1 MNYQPYCKLPHITLF
16 IYYMRKLLLTA
27 TLSFISCLLSL
38 AQVSFTPSVKQTAS
52 DEITVF
58 FTGKTADGWHVY
70 SQDEKNGPTPASL
83 NITSI
88 KGAKP
93 IGTFTANKKP
103 VKKFEEMFEAE
114 VKYYEGDVVFS
125 QKLKLT
131 GGEYSIEGY
140 FEYGACNDQSCLPP
154 TSVDFS
160 YKGEMSSP
168 AKTTEETEEKATP
181 DQTIATSDT
190 NITIQDSPA
199 IAPTPASPSAPV
211 SSSESTVPSL
221 WTIFLLGL
229 MGGFV
234 AVLTPCVW
242 PIIPMTVSFFMK
254 RGNREQGKT
263 GTGRNIKGIRDAVTY
278 GISIIFIYMLL
289 GLVVTS
295 LFGASALNALS
306 TDAFFNIFFFL
317 LLVLFGVSL
326 LGAFEIVLP
335 SSWTNYI
342 NQKSEEMSAKSN
354 SSLFTLHS
362 SLSIF
367 LMAFTLVL
375 VSFSCTAPIVGFLL
389 VELGTSGNVM
399 GAAIGML
406 GFAVAL
412 ALPFMLFALFPAW
425 LKSTPKSGNWMNCVK
440 VTLGFIEIAFS
451 LKFLSVADLAYGWHI
466 LDREVFLALWITIF
480 FLLGCY
486 LIGWIRLPHDGDE
499 YDAMG
504 EKITPRTSPVRL
516 LLAMI
521 VFSFTVYMIP
531 GLWGAPC
538 KVISAFTPPMSTQ
551 DWTLSSTSAEPA
563 NNKGGAKG
571 TIHNPYRDFY
581 EGIEA
586 AKAEG
591 KPVMIDFTGYGCVN
605 CRKMEA
611 AVWTDAEVKSIINE
625 DYILIQLF
633 VDDKTSLPQPVNITE
648 NGQQRTL
655 RTIGDKWSYFQ
666 RSQFGHNTQ
675 PFYVLLDPRS
685 PLDGKDQTLKH
696 NILQEPRSYD
706 EDIPAYIRFLRS
718 GLSAYQNK

>member
-1 MNYQPYCKLPHITLF
+1 MQ
-16 IYYMRKLLLTA
+16 RLLLIS
-27 TLSFISCLLSL
+27 LFSCLSCLLTI
-38 AQVSFTPSVKQTAS
+38 AQVDFSHYVKQTAD
-52 DEITVF
+52 DEITIF
-58 FTGKTADGWHVY
+58 FNGKMSDGWHIY
-70 SQDEKNGPTPASL
+70 SQNEKNGPTPTTLTIS
-83 NITSI
+83 SI
-88 KGAKP
+88 KGAELVGTLTADQKP
-93 IGTFTANKKP
+93 I
-103 VKKFEEMFEAE
+103 KKFEEVFDAE
-114 VKYYEGDVVFS
+114 VMYFEKSVLFS

-131 GGEYSIEGY
+131 DSKYAVEGY
-140 FEYGACNDQSCLPP
+140 LEYGACNDQNCLPP

-160 YKGEMSSP
+160 YKGEMSAP
-168 AKTTEETEEKATP
+168 TKATEEETATSL
-181 DQTIATSDT
+181 TSLTSDT
-190 NITIQDSPA
+190 STTSTTSTTNDTSIASSPL
-199 IAPTPASPSAPV
+199 PSAPV
-211 SSSESTVPSL
+211 PSSTSDSSIPSL

-229 MGGFV
+229 MGGFI

-254 RGNREQGKT
+254 RGNHELGKT
-263 GTGRNIKGIRDAVTY
+263 GTGRNTKGILDAVTY
-278 GISIIFIYMLL
+278 GISIIVIYMLL

-306 TDAFFNIFFFL
+306 TNAFFNIFFFL
-317 LLVLFGVSL
+317 LLLVFGISL

-335 SSWTNYI
+335 SGWTNAI
-342 NQKSEEMSAKSN
+342 DSKASQK
-354 SSLFTLHS
+354 TGI
-362 SLSIF
+362 LSIF

-425 LKSTPKSGNWMNCVK
+425 LKAAPKSGNWMTSVK
-440 VTLGFIEIAFS
+440 VTLGAIEIAFS

-466 LDREVFLALWITIF
+466 LDREVFLILWIIIF
-480 FLLGCY
+480 ALLGCY
-486 LIGWIRLPHDGDE
+486 YLRQAFKSHFSHLTSYLLPL
-499 YDAMG
+499 
-504 EKITPRTSPVRL
+504 TS
-516 LLAMI
+516 
-521 VFSFTVYMIP
+521 SFISFAFVAYMIP

-538 KVISAFTPPMSTQ
+538 KAISAFTPPMSTQ
-551 DWTLSSTSAEPA
+551 NWHQE
-563 NNKGGAKG
+563 AKG

-611 AVWTDAEVKSIINE
+611 AVWTDSEVQDIINNK
-625 DYILIQLF
+625 YILIQLY
-633 VDDKTSLPQPVNITE
+633 VDDKTSLPQHIKVTE

-666 RSQFGHNTQ
+666 RSRFGHNTQ
-675 PFYVLLDPRS
+675 PFYVLLDSR
-685 PLDGKDQTLKH
+685 QTFTKGEGSYMH
-696 NILQEPRSYD
+696 AVLQKPRSYD
-706 EDIPAYIRFLRS
+706 EEIAAYIQFLQS
-718 GLSAYQNK
+718 GLTAFQNK

>member
-1 MNYQPYCKLPHITLF
+1 MQRLLF
-16 IYYMRKLLLTA
+16 IFLFSGLYCLLT
-27 TLSFISCLLSL
+27 I
-38 AQVSFTPSVKQTAS
+38 AQVDFSHYVKQTAD
-52 DEITVF
+52 DEITIF
-58 FTGKTADGWHVY
+58 FSGKMSDGWHIY
-70 SQDEKNGPTPASL
+70 SQNEKNGPTPTTLTIS
-83 NITSI
+83 SI
-88 KGAKP
+88 KGAELVGKLTADQKP
-93 IGTFTANKKP
+93 I
-103 VKKFEEMFEAE
+103 KKFEEVFDAE
-114 VKYYEGDVVFS
+114 VMYFEKSVLFS

-131 GGEYSIEGY
+131 GGKYSIEGY
-140 FEYGACNDQSCLPP
+140 LEYGACNDQNCLPP

-160 YKGEMSSP
+160 YEGGISAPGK
-168 AKTTEETEEKATP
+168 ATEEETATSL
-181 DQTIATSDT
+181 TSLTSDT
-190 NITIQDSPA
+190 STTSTTSTTRTTNDTSIASSPL
-199 IAPTPASPSAPV
+199 PSAPV
-211 SSSESTVPSL
+211 PSSPSESSIPSL

-229 MGGFV
+229 MGGFI

-254 RGNREQGKT
+254 RGNHELGKT

-278 GISIIFIYMLL
+278 GISIIVIYMLL

-306 TDAFFNIFFFL
+306 TNAFFNIFFFL
-317 LLVLFGVSL
+317 LLVVFGVSL

-335 SSWTNYI
+335 SSWTNAI
-342 NQKSEEMSAKSN
+342 DNKASQK
-354 SSLFTLHS
+354 TGI
-362 SLSIF
+362 LSIF

-425 LKSTPKSGNWMNCVK
+425 LKAAPKSGNWMTSVK
-440 VTLGFIEIAFS
+440 VTLGAIEIAFS

-466 LDREVFLALWITIF
+466 LDREVFLILWIIIF
-480 FLLGCY
+480 TLLGCY
-486 LIGWIRLPHDGDE
+486 YLRQAFKSNFSHL
-499 YDAMG
+499 
-504 EKITPRTSPVRL
+504 TSYIL
-516 LLAMI
+516 HLTS
-521 VFSFTVYMIP
+521 SFLSFAFVAYMIP

-538 KVISAFTPPMSTQ
+538 KAISAFTPPMSTQ
-551 DWTLSSTSAEPA
+551 NGHQE
-563 NNKGGAKG
+563 AKG

-586 AKAEG
+586 AKSEG

-611 AVWTDAEVKSIINE
+611 AVWTDPEVQDIINGE
-625 DYILIQLF
+625 YILIQLY
-633 VDDKTSLPQPVNITE
+633 VDDKTSLPQNVKVTE

-666 RSQFGHNTQ
+666 RSRFGHNTQ
-675 PFYVLLDPRS
+675 PFYVLLDSR
-685 PLDGKDQTLKH
+685 QTFTKGEGSYMH
-696 NILQEPRSYD
+696 AVLQEPRSYD
-706 EDIPAYIRFLRS
+706 EDIAAYIQFLQS
-718 GLSAYQNK
+718 GLTAFQNK

>member
-1 MNYQPYCKLPHITLF
+1 MQ
-16 IYYMRKLLLTA
+16 RLLLIF
-27 TLSFISCLLSL
+27 LFSCLSCLLTI
-38 AQVSFTPSVKQTAS
+38 AQVDFSHYVKQTAD
-52 DEITVF
+52 DEITIF
-58 FTGKTADGWHVY
+58 FSGKMSDGWHIY
-70 SQDEKNGPTPASL
+70 SQNEKNGPTPTTLTIS
-83 NITSI
+83 SI
-88 KGAKP
+88 KGAELVGKLTADQKP
-93 IGTFTANKKP
+93 I
-103 VKKFEEMFEAE
+103 KKFEEVFDAE
-114 VKYYEGDVVFS
+114 VMYFEKSVLFS

-131 GGEYSIEGY
+131 DSKYAVEGY
-140 FEYGACNDQSCLPP
+140 LEYGACNDQNCLPP

-160 YKGEMSSP
+160 YQGEASAP
-168 AKTTEETEEKATP
+168 AEATEEKKEETATT
-181 DQTIATSDT
+181 QASVTSDT
-190 NITIQDSPA
+190 IQTNIISKDSQISDTSI
-199 IAPTPASPSAPV
+199 IAPTLASPSVPV
-211 SSSESTVPSL
+211 SSSESAIPSL

-229 MGGFV
+229 VGGFI

-278 GISIIFIYMLL
+278 GISIIVIYMLL

-306 TDAFFNIFFFL
+306 TNAFFNIFFFL
-317 LLVLFGVSL
+317 LLLVFGISL

-335 SSWTNYI
+335 SSWTNAI
-342 NQKSEEMSAKSN
+342 DSKASQK
-354 SSLFTLHS
+354 TGI
-362 SLSIF
+362 LSIF

-425 LKSTPKSGNWMNCVK
+425 LKSAPKSGNWMTSVK
-440 VTLGFIEIAFS
+440 VTLGAIEIAFS

-466 LDREVFLALWITIF
+466 LDREVFLILWIIIF

-486 LIGWIRLPHDGDE
+486 YLRQVFKSNFSHLTSYILPL
-499 YDAMG
+499 
-504 EKITPRTSPVRL
+504 TS
-516 LLAMI
+516 
-521 VFSFTVYMIP
+521 SFISFAFVAYMIP

-538 KVISAFTPPMSTQ
+538 KAISAFTPPMSTQ
-551 DWTLSSTSAEPA
+551 NWHQE
-563 NNKGGAKG
+563 AKG

-586 AKAEG
+586 AKSEG

-611 AVWTDAEVKSIINE
+611 AVWTDPEVQDIINGE
-625 DYILIQLF
+625 YILIQLY
-633 VDDKTSLPQPVNITE
+633 VDDKTSLPQNIKVTE

-666 RSQFGHNTQ
+666 RSRFGHNTQ
-675 PFYVLLDPRS
+675 PFYVLLDSR
-685 PLDGKDQTLKH
+685 QTFAKGEGSYMH
-696 NILQEPRSYD
+696 AVLQKPRSYD
-706 EDIPAYIRFLRS
+706 EDIPAYIQFLQS
-718 GLSAYQNK
+718 GLTAFQNK

>member
-1 MNYQPYCKLPHITLF
+1 MRRLF
-16 IYYMRKLLLTA
+16 LTSVFSV
-27 TLSFISCLLSL
+27 LSCLLTI
-38 AQVSFTPSVKQTAS
+38 AQVDFSHYVKQTAD
-52 DEITVF
+52 DEITIF
-58 FTGKTADGWHVY
+58 FSGKMTDGWHIY
-70 SQDEKNGPTPASL
+70 SQNEKNGPTPTTLTIS
-83 NITSI
+83 SI
-88 KGAKP
+88 EGAKP
-93 IGTFTANKKP
+93 VGTLSADRKP
-103 VKKFEEMFEAE
+103 IKKFEEVFNAE
-114 VKYYEGDVVFS
+114 VMYFEKNVLFS

-131 GGEYSIEGY
+131 GGKYSIEGY
-140 FEYGACNDQSCLPP
+140 LEYGACNEQNCLPP

-160 YKGEMSSP
+160 YKGEKP
-168 AKTTEETEEKATP
+168 KEGETT
-181 DQTIATSDT
+181 QTTQTGQTNDTSTTSTTSTTSATSAISDT
-190 NITIQDSPA
+190 ISA
-199 IAPTPASPSAPV
+199 IAPTLASPSAPV
-211 SSSESTVPSL
+211 SSSESAIPSL

-229 MGGFV
+229 MGGFI

-254 RGNREQGKT
+254 RGNREQGKS

-278 GISIIFIYMLL
+278 GISIIVIYMLL

-306 TDAFFNIFFFL
+306 TNAFFNIFFFL
-317 LLVLFGVSL
+317 LLVVFGVSL

-335 SSWTNYI
+335 SSWTNAI
-342 NQKSEEMSAKSN
+342 DNKASQK
-354 SSLFTLHS
+354 TGI
-362 SLSIF
+362 LSIF

-466 LDREVFLALWITIF
+466 LDREVFLALWIIIF

-516 LLAMI
+516 LLALI
-521 VFSFTVYMIP
+521 VFSFTVYMVP

-538 KVISAFTPPMSTQ
+538 KAISAFTPPMSTQ
-551 DWTLSSTSAEPA
+551 DWTLSSTTAEPA
-563 NNKGGAKG
+563 NNKSGAKG

-581 EGIEA
+581 EGIEV

-611 AVWTDAEVKSIINE
+611 AVWTDPEVQDIINGE
-625 DYILIQLF
+625 YILIQLY
-633 VDDKTSLPQPVNITE
+633 VDDKTSLPQPVKITE

-666 RSQFGHNTQ
+666 RSRFGHNTQ
-675 PFYVLLDPRS
+675 PFYVLLDSR
-685 PLDGKDQTLKH
+685 QTFTEGEGSYMH
-696 NILQEPRSYD
+696 AVLQEPRSYD
-706 EDIPAYIRFLRS
+706 EDIAAYIQFLQS
-718 GLSAYQNK
+718 GLTAFQNK

>member
-1 MNYQPYCKLPHITLF
+1 MQRLF
-16 IYYMRKLLLTA
+16 LTSVFSV
-27 TLSFISCLLSL
+27 LSCLLTV
-38 AQVSFTPSVKQTAS
+38 AQVDFTHYVKQTAD
-52 DEITVF
+52 DEITIF
-58 FTGKTADGWHVY
+58 FSGKMSDGWHIY
-70 SQDEKNGPTPASL
+70 SQNEKNGPTPTTLTIS
-83 NITSI
+83 SI
-88 KGAKP
+88 EGAKP
-93 IGTFTANKKP
+93 VGPLSADRKP
-103 VKKFEEMFEAE
+103 IKKFEEVFNAE
-114 VKYYEGDVVFS
+114 VMYFEKNVLFS

-131 GGEYSIEGY
+131 GGKYSIEGY
-140 FEYGACNDQSCLPP
+140 LEYGACNEQNCLPP

-160 YKGEMSSP
+160 YKGEKSSP
-168 AKTTEETEEKATP
+168 AKATEEEEEETA
-181 DQTIATSDT
+181 IASVPNETSDT
-190 NITIQDSPA
+190 STTIQDSSA
-199 IAPTPASPSAPV
+199 IAPTLTSPSAPV
-211 SSSESTVPSL
+211 SSSESAIPSL

-229 MGGFV
+229 MGGFI

-254 RGNREQGKT
+254 RGNREQGKS

-278 GISIIFIYMLL
+278 GISIIVIYMLL

-306 TDAFFNIFFFL
+306 TNAFFNIFFFL
-317 LLVLFGVSL
+317 LLVVFGVSL

-335 SSWTNYI
+335 SSWTNAI
-342 NQKSEEMSAKSN
+342 DSKASQK
-354 SSLFTLHS
+354 TGI
-362 SLSIF
+362 LSIF

-466 LDREVFLALWITIF
+466 LDREVFLALWIIIF

-516 LLAMI
+516 LLALI

-538 KVISAFTPPMSTQ
+538 KAISAFTPPMSTQ
-551 DWTLSSTSAEPA
+551 DWTLSSTTAEPA
-563 NNKGGAKG
+563 NNKGGTKG

-611 AVWTDAEVKSIINE
+611 AVWTDSEVQNIINGE
-625 DYILIQLF
+625 YILIQLF
-633 VDDKTSLPQPVNITE
+633 VDDKTSLPQPVKITE

-666 RSQFGHNTQ
+666 RSRFGHNTQ
-675 PFYVLLDPRS
+675 PFYVLLDSR
-685 PLDGKDQTLKH
+685 QTFTEGEGSYMH
-696 NILQEPRSYD
+696 AILQEPRSYD
-706 EDIPAYIRFLRS
+706 EDIPAYIQFLQS
-718 GLSAYQNK
+718 GLKAFKNR

>member
-1 MNYQPYCKLPHITLF
+1 MQ
-16 IYYMRKLLLTA
+16 RLLLIS
-27 TLSFISCLLSL
+27 LFSCLYCLL
-38 AQVSFTPSVKQTAS
+38 TIAQVDFSHYVKQTAD
-52 DEITVF
+52 DEITIF
-58 FTGKTADGWHVY
+58 FSGKMSDGWHVY
-70 SQDEKNGPTPASL
+70 SQDEKNGPTPTTLTIS
-83 NITSI
+83 NI

-93 IGTFTANKKP
+93 VGTLSADRQP
-103 VKKFEEMFEAE
+103 IKKFEEVFDAE
-114 VKYYEGDVVFS
+114 VMYFEKSVLFS

-131 GGEYSIEGY
+131 DSKYAVEGY
-140 FEYGACNDQSCLPP
+140 LEYGACNDQNCLPP

-160 YKGEMSSP
+160 YEGGISAPGK
-168 AKTTEETEEKATP
+168 ATEEEAATS
-181 DQTIATSDT
+181 QTSLTSDT
-190 NITIQDSPA
+190 STTSTTSTTNDTSIASSPL
-199 IAPTPASPSAPV
+199 PSAPV
-211 SSSESTVPSL
+211 PSSTSDSSPPSL

-229 MGGFV
+229 VGGFI

-254 RGNREQGKT
+254 RGNHELGKT
-263 GTGRNIKGIRDAVTY
+263 GTGRNTKGILDAVTY
-278 GISIIFIYMLL
+278 GISIIVIYMLL

-306 TDAFFNIFFFL
+306 TNAFFNIFFFL
-317 LLVLFGVSL
+317 LLLVFGISL

-335 SSWTNYI
+335 SSWTNAI
-342 NQKSEEMSAKSN
+342 DSKASQK
-354 SSLFTLHS
+354 TGI
-362 SLSIF
+362 LSIF

-425 LKSTPKSGNWMNCVK
+425 LKSAPKSGNWMTSVK
-440 VTLGFIEIAFS
+440 VTLGAIEIAFS

-466 LDREVFLALWITIF
+466 LDREVFLILWIIIF

-486 LIGWIRLPHDGDE
+486 YLRQVFKSNFSHL
-499 YDAMG
+499 
-504 EKITPRTSPVRL
+504 TSYIL
-516 LLAMI
+516 HLTS
-521 VFSFTVYMIP
+521 SFLSFAFVAYMIP

-538 KVISAFTPPMSTQ
+538 KAISAFTPPMSTQ
-551 DWTLSSTSAEPA
+551 NWHQE
-563 NNKGGAKG
+563 AKG

-586 AKAEG
+586 AKSEG
-591 KPVMIDFTGYGCVN
+591 KPVMIDFTGYGCIN

-611 AVWTDAEVKSIINE
+611 AVWTDPEVQDIINN
-625 DYILIQLF
+625 DYILIQLY
-633 VDDKTSLPQPVNITE
+633 VDDKTALPQPIKVTE

-666 RSQFGHNTQ
+666 RSRFGHNTQ
-675 PFYVLLDPRS
+675 PFYVLLDSR
-685 PLDGKDQTLKH
+685 QTFTKGEGSYMH
-696 NILQEPRSYD
+696 AVLQKPRSYD
-706 EDIPAYIRFLRS
+706 EDIPAYIQFLQS
-718 GLSAYQNK
+718 GLKAFKNR

>member
-1 MNYQPYCKLPHITLF
+1 MQ
-16 IYYMRKLLLTA
+16 RLLLIF
-27 TLSFISCLLSL
+27 LFSCLSCLLTI
-38 AQVSFTPSVKQTAS
+38 AQVDFSHYVTQTAD
-52 DEITVF
+52 DEITIF
-58 FTGKTADGWHVY
+58 FSGKISDGWHIY
-70 SQDEKNGPTPASL
+70 SQNEKNGPTPTTLTIS
-83 NITSI
+83 SI
-88 KGAKP
+88 KGAEPVGTLSADRKP
-93 IGTFTANKKP
+93 I
-103 VKKFEEMFEAE
+103 KKFEEVFDAE
-114 VKYYEGDVVFS
+114 VMYFEKSVLFS

-131 GGEYSIEGY
+131 GGKYSVEGY
-140 FEYGACNDQSCLPP
+140 LEYGACNNQTCLPP

-160 YKGEMSSP
+160 YQGEMSVP
-168 AKTTEETEEKATP
+168 AKATEEEVEEKAITN
-181 DQTIATSDT
+181 DTGKTIQTIATSDT
-190 NITIQDSPA
+190 SIAIPPSSTSDSFD
-199 IAPTPASPSAPV
+199 
-211 SSSESTVPSL
+211 SSESSDSSIPSL

-229 MGGFV
+229 MGGFI

-254 RGNREQGKT
+254 RGNHEQGKT

-278 GISIIFIYMLL
+278 GISIIIIYMLL

-306 TDAFFNIFFFL
+306 TNAFFNIFFFIL
-317 LLVLFGVSL
+317 LLAFGISL

-335 SSWTNYI
+335 ASWTNYV
-342 NQKSEEMSAKSN
+342 NRKSEEISAKSD
-354 SSLFTLHS
+354 SSLFALHS

-389 VELGTSGNVM
+389 VELGTSGNVW
-399 GAAIGML
+399 GAVVGML

-425 LKSTPKSGNWMNCVK
+425 LKAAPKSGNWMTSVK
-440 VTLGFIEIAFS
+440 VTLGAIEIAFS

-466 LDREVFLALWITIF
+466 LDREVFLILWIIIF

-486 LIGWIRLPHDGDE
+486 YLRKAKNIHL
-499 YDAMG
+499 
-504 EKITPRTSPVRL
+504 TSCILHLTSALV
-516 LLAMI
+516 AFAF
-521 VFSFTVYMIP
+521 VAYMIP

-538 KVISAFTPPMSTQ
+538 KAISAFTPPMSTQ
-551 DWTLSSTSAEPA
+551 NWHQEAR
-563 NNKGGAKG
+563 G
-571 TIHNPYRDFY
+571 TIHNPYHDFY

-611 AVWTDAEVKSIINE
+611 AVWTDSEVQKIINDE
-625 DYILIQLF
+625 YILIQLY
-633 VDDKTSLPQPVNITE
+633 VDDKTSLSQHIKVTE

-666 RSQFGHNTQ
+666 RSRFGHNTQ
-675 PFYVLLDPRS
+675 PFYVLLDSRQS
-685 PLDGKDQTLKH
+685 FTEGEGSYMH
-696 NILQEPRSYD
+696 AILQEPRSYD
-706 EDIPAYIRFLRS
+706 EDIAAYIKFLQS
-718 GLSAYQNK
+718 GLTTFKNR

>member
-1 MNYQPYCKLPHITLF
+1 MQ
-16 IYYMRKLLLTA
+16 RLLLIS
-27 TLSFISCLLSL
+27 LFSCLYCLL
-38 AQVSFTPSVKQTAS
+38 TIAQVDFSHYVKQTAD
-52 DEITVF
+52 DEITIF
-58 FTGKTADGWHVY
+58 FSGKMSDGWHIY
-70 SQDEKNGPTPASL
+70 SQNEKNGPTPTTLTIS
-83 NITSI
+83 SI

-93 IGTFTANKKP
+93 VGTLTADRKP
-103 VKKFEEMFEAE
+103 IKKFEEVFDAE
-114 VKYYEGDVVFS
+114 VMYFEKSVLFS

-131 GGEYSIEGY
+131 DSKYAVEGY
-140 FEYGACNDQSCLPP
+140 LEYGACNDQNCLPP

-160 YKGEMSSP
+160 YEGGISAPGK
-168 AKTTEETEEKATP
+168 ATEEETATS
-181 DQTIATSDT
+181 QTSLTSDT
-190 NITIQDSPA
+190 SITSTTSTTNDTNIASSPL
-199 IAPTPASPSAPV
+199 PSAPV
-211 SSSESTVPSL
+211 PSSPSGSSIPSL

-229 MGGFV
+229 MGGFI

-254 RGNREQGKT
+254 RGNHELGKT
-263 GTGRNIKGIRDAVTY
+263 GTGRNTKGILDAVTY
-278 GISIIFIYMLL
+278 GISIIVIYMLL

-306 TDAFFNIFFFL
+306 TNAFFNIFFFL
-317 LLVLFGVSL
+317 LLLVFGISL

-335 SSWTNYI
+335 SSWTNAI
-342 NQKSEEMSAKSN
+342 DNKASQK
-354 SSLFTLHS
+354 TGI
-362 SLSIF
+362 LSIF

-425 LKSTPKSGNWMNCVK
+425 LKAAPKSGNWMTSVK
-440 VTLGFIEIAFS
+440 VTLGAIEIAFS

-466 LDREVFLALWITIF
+466 LDREVFLILWIIIF
-480 FLLGCY
+480 ALLGCY
-486 LIGWIRLPHDGDE
+486 YLRQAFKSHFSHLTSYLLPL
-499 YDAMG
+499 
-504 EKITPRTSPVRL
+504 TS
-516 LLAMI
+516 
-521 VFSFTVYMIP
+521 SFISFAFVAYMIP

-538 KVISAFTPPMSTQ
+538 KAISAFTPPMSTQ
-551 DWTLSSTSAEPA
+551 NWHQE
-563 NNKGGAKG
+563 AKG

-586 AKAEG
+586 AKSEG

-611 AVWTDAEVKSIINE
+611 AVWTDPEVQNIINGE
-625 DYILIQLF
+625 YILIQLY
-633 VDDKTSLPQPVNITE
+633 VDDKTSLPQHIKVTE

-666 RSQFGHNTQ
+666 RSRFGHNTQ
-675 PFYVLLDPRS
+675 PFYVLLDSR
-685 PLDGKDQTLKH
+685 QTFTKGEGSYMH
-696 NILQEPRSYD
+696 AVLQEPRSYD
-706 EDIPAYIRFLRS
+706 EDIPAYIQFLQS
-718 GLSAYQNK
+718 GLKAFKNR

>member
-1 MNYQPYCKLPHITLF
+1 MQRLLF
-16 IYYMRKLLLTA
+16 IFLFSGLYCLLT
-27 TLSFISCLLSL
+27 I
-38 AQVSFTPSVKQTAS
+38 AQVDFSHYVKQTAD
-52 DEITVF
+52 DEITIF
-58 FTGKTADGWHVY
+58 FSGKMSDGWHIY
-70 SQDEKNGPTPASL
+70 SQNEKNGPTPTTL
-83 NITSI
+83 TITSI

-93 IGTFTANKKP
+93 VGTLSADRQP
-103 VKKFEEMFEAE
+103 IKKFEEVFDAE
-114 VKYYEGDVVFS
+114 VMYFEKSVLFS

-131 GGEYSIEGY
+131 DSKYAVEGY
-140 FEYGACNDQSCLPP
+140 LEYGACNDQNCLPP

-160 YKGEMSSP
+160 YEGEMSTP
-168 AKTTEETEEKATP
+168 AKATEEETATSL
-181 DQTIATSDT
+181 TSLTSDT
-190 NITIQDSPA
+190 STTSTTSTTNDTSIASSP
-199 IAPTPASPSAPV
+199 SPSALVP
-211 SSSESTVPSL
+211 SSPSGSSIPSL

-229 MGGFV
+229 MGGFI

-254 RGNREQGKT
+254 RGNHELGKT
-263 GTGRNIKGIRDAVTY
+263 GTGRNTKGILDAVTY
-278 GISIIFIYMLL
+278 GISIIVIYMLL

-306 TDAFFNIFFFL
+306 TNAFFNIFFFL
-317 LLVLFGVSL
+317 LLLVFGISL

-335 SSWTNYI
+335 SSWTNAI
-342 NQKSEEMSAKSN
+342 DNKASQK
-354 SSLFTLHS
+354 TGI
-362 SLSIF
+362 LSIF

-425 LKSTPKSGNWMNCVK
+425 LKAAPKSGNWMTSVK
-440 VTLGFIEIAFS
+440 VTSGAIEIAFS

-466 LDREVFLALWITIF
+466 LDREVFLILWIIIF
-480 FLLGCY
+480 ALLGCY
-486 LIGWIRLPHDGDE
+486 YLRQAFKSHFSHLTSYLLPL
-499 YDAMG
+499 
-504 EKITPRTSPVRL
+504 TS
-516 LLAMI
+516 
-521 VFSFTVYMIP
+521 SFISFAFVAYMIP

-538 KVISAFTPPMSTQ
+538 KAISAFTPPMSTQ
-551 DWTLSSTSAEPA
+551 NWHQE
-563 NNKGGAKG
+563 AKG

-586 AKAEG
+586 AQSEG

-611 AVWTDAEVKSIINE
+611 AVWTDSEVQDIINNK
-625 DYILIQLF
+625 YILIQLF
-633 VDDKTSLPQPVNITE
+633 VDDKTSLPQPVKITE

-666 RSQFGHNTQ
+666 RSRFGHNTQ
-675 PFYVLLDPRS
+675 PFYVLLDSR
-685 PLDGKDQTLKH
+685 QTFAKGEGSYMH
-696 NILQEPRSYD
+696 AVLQEPRSYD
-706 EDIPAYIRFLRS
+706 EDIPAYIQFLQS
-718 GLSAYQNK
+718 GLKAFKNR

>member
-1 MNYQPYCKLPHITLF
+1 MH
-16 IYYMRKLLLTA
+16 RLLLIA
-27 TLSFISCLLSL
+27 LFSFLSCLQII
-38 AQVSFTPSVKQTAS
+38 AQVSFSHYVKQTAD
-52 DEITVF
+52 DEITIF
-58 FTGKTADGWHVY
+58 FSGKMSDGWHVY
-70 SQDEKNGPTPASL
+70 SQNEKNGPTPTTL
-83 NITSI
+83 TITSI
-88 KGAKP
+88 KGAKLVGTLTADQKP
-93 IGTFTANKKP
+93 I
-103 VKKFEEMFEAE
+103 KKFEEVFDAE
-114 VKYYEGDVVFS
+114 VMYFEKSVLFS

-131 GGEYSIEGY
+131 DSKYSVEGY
-140 FEYGACNDQSCLPP
+140 LEYGACNDQNCLPP

-160 YKGEMSSP
+160 YEGGISAPGK
-168 AKTTEETEEKATP
+168 ATEEETATSL
-181 DQTIATSDT
+181 TSDT
-190 NITIQDSPA
+190 STTSTTSTTNDTSIASSPL
-199 IAPTPASPSAPV
+199 PSAPV
-211 SSSESTVPSL
+211 PSSTSDSPPPSL

-229 MGGFV
+229 VGGFI

-254 RGNREQGKT
+254 RGNHELGNT
-263 GTGRNIKGIRDAVTY
+263 GTGRNTKGILDAVTY
-278 GISIIFIYMLL
+278 GISIIVIYMLL

-306 TDAFFNIFFFL
+306 TNAFFNIFFFL
-317 LLVLFGVSL
+317 LLLVFGISL

-335 SSWTNYI
+335 SSWTNAI
-342 NQKSEEMSAKSN
+342 DSKASQK
-354 SSLFTLHS
+354 TGI
-362 SLSIF
+362 LSIF

-425 LKSTPKSGNWMNCVK
+425 LKSAPKSGNWMTSVK
-440 VTLGFIEIAFS
+440 VTLGAIEIAFS

-466 LDREVFLALWITIF
+466 LDREVFLILWIIIF

-486 LIGWIRLPHDGDE
+486 YLRQVFKSNFSHL
-499 YDAMG
+499 
-504 EKITPRTSPVRL
+504 TSYIL
-516 LLAMI
+516 HLTS
-521 VFSFTVYMIP
+521 SFLSFAFVAYMIP

-538 KVISAFTPPMSTQ
+538 KAISAFTPPMSTQ
-551 DWTLSSTSAEPA
+551 NWHQE
-563 NNKGGAKG
+563 AKG

-586 AKAEG
+586 AKSEG

-611 AVWTDAEVKSIINE
+611 AVWTDPEVQDIINN
-625 DYILIQLF
+625 DYILIQLY
-633 VDDKTSLPQPVNITE
+633 VDDKTALPQPIKVTE

-666 RSQFGHNTQ
+666 RSRFGHNTQ
-675 PFYVLLDPRS
+675 PFYVLLDSR
-685 PLDGKDQTLKH
+685 QTFTKGEGSYMH
-696 NILQEPRSYD
+696 AVLQKPRSYD
-706 EDIPAYIRFLRS
+706 EDIPAYIQFLQS
-718 GLSAYQNK
+718 GLKAFKNR